1 MELEVGWSQ
10 EEVETG
16 IDWLEMEEKTG
27 EDQLMVLE
35 ESETQTPQ
43 LLMAGR
49 GILWQE
55 LGDWEN
61 YLLHS
66 EVLLQ
71 VTESHLDQMMMRK
84 PL

>member
-1 MELEVGWSQ
+1 MEFEVGWSQ
-10 EEVETG
+10 VEVETG
-16 IDWLEMEEKTG
+16 TDLLEMEEKTG

-35 ESETQTPQ
+35 ESEAQTPQ

-55 LGDWEN
+55 LRDWEN

-66 EVLLQ
+66 ELLLQ
-71 VTESHLDQMMMRK
+71 VIESHFDQMTMGM